1 MIKESYNPFGQKHNP
16 EYITY
21 ILNLYILN
29 KLKKDITKVYIKLG
43 RMLLFN
49 VKPINLF
56 WNMFN
61 LTIPPRPT

>member
-21 ILNLYILN
+21 ILNSYILN
-29 KLKKDITKVYIKLG
+29 KLKKHITKVYIKLG

-49 VKPINLF
+49 VKPVNLF
-56 WNMFN
+56 
-61 LTIPPRPT
+61 